1 MVYDVRSDA
10 VIARARLSADGID
23 AWIAVDD
30 EGGLNPGFFSRYG
43 VRVIVRSEDLDDAYV
58 SLGIE
63 RVCVPSQVADAM
75 FKHAGWAYP
84 EEACG
89 LVAFDDGDVPRLTI
103 CLTNAD
109 HSADRFTV
117 APAEQFGS
125 IRLAEAH
132 GLTIGAVFHSH
143 PTTEAYPSAEDIA
156 GGCRSRVAPLHCG
169 TRCRA
174 ATAPAR
180 LPYRE
185 GRRHRSERDG
195 RAIESSSW
203 RDLNTTV
210 RRTVCSSGTS
220 APAFRH
226 SRCSLSSSLSPS
238 LPCGSFSV
246 FSPSLPGRRGGRG
259 GASQRTS

>member
-1 MVYDVRSDA
+1 MSEATVVVYDVRSDA

-103 CLTNAD
+103 CPTNAD
-109 HSADRFTV
+109 HSAPRCTV
-117 APAEQFGS
+117 APAAQCGS
-125 IRLAEAH
+125 LRLASAP
-132 GLTIGAVFHSH
+132 GPPVGAAFARQ
-143 PTTEAYPSAEDIA
+143 PRTEAYPSAEDIA
-156 GGCRSRVAPLHCG
+156 GGADPEWLHFIVG
-169 TRCRA
+169 
-174 ATAPAR
+174 PVV
-180 LPYRE
+180 
-185 GRRHRSERDG
+185 GRRPLL
-195 RAIESSSW
+195 RAYRIVKGDVTEV
-203 RDLNTTV
+203 NVTV
-210 RRTVCSSGTS
+210 E
-220 APAFRH
+220 
-226 SRCSLSSSLSPS
+226 
-238 LPCGSFSV
+238 
-246 FSPSLPGRRGGRG
+246 
-259 GASQRTS
+259 Q